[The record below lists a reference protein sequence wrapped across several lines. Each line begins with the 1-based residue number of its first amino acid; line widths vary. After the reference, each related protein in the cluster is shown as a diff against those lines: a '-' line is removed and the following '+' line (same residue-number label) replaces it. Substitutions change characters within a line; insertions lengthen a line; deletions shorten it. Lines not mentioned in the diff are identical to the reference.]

1 MAGFDKEMQ
10 ILRVFITH
18 TLGKIN
24 GWLMR
29 RLLYDPQ
36 VAKGVWVYFALK
48 ITELLDTV
56 SILPHF
62 LKYFLFKWI

>member
-1 MAGFDKEMQ
+1 
-10 ILRVFITH
+10 
-18 TLGKIN
+18 
-24 GWLMR
+24 MR

-56 SILPHF
+56 SIATFTLILPIQIP
-62 LKYFLFKWI
+62 LFGNRKIEPQIKFVQKI